1 MLRLLNRKQL
11 KGFRDYLT
19 CNLFNTS
26 TAVVKL
32 FDQFESRAL
41 RSSKEF
47 VGIDQLLEGTGIGPA
62 TVKKLFSQLRGHL
75 NRYLSLLENQ
85 RNSKSEF
92 AGTLRMW
99 DRLGLDA
106 EQLELE
112 YRKMKRR
119 FGPETA
125 SVTELYEKLQ
135 MEHSYSHFLISQPR
149 GRQGGMFEEH
159 LQLLETYYGV
169 SKLKYL
175 CARLNIRRI
184 LREAEEEL
192 ELGISPKQLGELPPL
207 GRAYHLVFQCFQQGL
222 PEEDLIIELIG
233 ILAGV
238 GSGFS
243 HEDQTD
249 LLGYTLNLCFRR
261 LSLGAKA
268 FEPLV
273 KQVYDI
279 FLERGLLEEGGEF
292 SAAHFKNIVSFQLRT
307 GAFAEASAFI
317 RQYSNSLAEE
327 QRAVVVNYTLGL
339 VSFYQNKFEEAIL
352 QFRSIVRDAPE
363 DVFLKL
369 EARNML
375 WRSYF
380 EAYEALDL
388 NEVEEMFR
396 LYHAFRVFVS
406 RNQNI
411 SEYHKLS
418 YQNFI
423 RIFNRLIHD
432 SDQRL
437 SDASPTEL
445 ESLRDEALAIEKI
458 THKDW
463 LIGAINRKIAR
474 LQK

>member
-26 TAVVKL
+26 TAIVKL
-32 FDQFESRAL
+32 FDQFESQVL

-75 NRYLSLLENQ
+75 NRYLSLLES
-85 RNSKSEF
+85 RENSKAEF

-99 DRLGLDA
+99 GKLGLEP

-119 FGPETA
+119 FGSETA
-125 SVTELYEKLQ
+125 SVTELYQKLQ
-135 MEHSYSHFLISQPR
+135 MEHSYSHFLIGQPR
-149 GRQGGMFEEH
+149 GRQAGMFEDH
-159 LQLLETYYGV
+159 IQLLETYYGV

-184 LREAEEEL
+184 LREEEEEL
-192 ELGISPKQLGELPPL
+192 ELGIGPGQLGALPPL
-207 GRAYHLVFQCFQQGL
+207 GRAYHLVFQCFQKGL
-222 PEEDLIIELIG
+222 PEEHLVIELIE
-233 ILAGV
+233 ILSGV

-243 HEDQTD
+243 SEDQTD

-273 KQVYDI
+273 KQIYDI
-279 FLERGLLEEGGEF
+279 FLERGLLVEGGEF
-292 SAAHFKNIVSFQLRT
+292 SAAHFKNIVSFQVRT
-307 GAFAEASAFI
+307 GAFDEASTFI
-317 RQYSNSLAEE
+317 QDNSNYLAEE
-327 QRAVVVNYTLGL
+327 QRAVVVNYSLGL
-339 VSFYQNKFEEAIL
+339 VSFYKNDFQEAII

-380 EAYEALDL
+380 EAYESLDL
-388 NEVEEMFR
+388 DEVEEMFR

-437 SDASPTEL
+437 SDASLLEL
-445 ESLRDEALAIEKI
+445 ESLRDEASELEKI

-463 LIGAINRKIAR
+463 LIGAINRKINR